1 MKISMFC
8 VICLD
13 SKHNIIWDA
22 LKKYTGQEKLME
34 SFDNKKIEFYIQFNF
49 MNALGCFLTMTRN
62 LNMYMYLLLSC
73 YVCF

>member
-1 MKISMFC
+1 MKRIST
-8 VICLD
+8 CLD
-13 SKHNIIWDA
+13 SKHNIIYDA
-22 LKKYTGQEKLME
+22 LKKYIGQENAME

-73 YVCF
+73 YISF